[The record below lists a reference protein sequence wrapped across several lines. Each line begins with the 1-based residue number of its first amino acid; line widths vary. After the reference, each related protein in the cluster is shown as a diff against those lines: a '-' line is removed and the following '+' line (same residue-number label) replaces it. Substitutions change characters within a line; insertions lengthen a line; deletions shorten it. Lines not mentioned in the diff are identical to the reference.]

1 MFVRVSVSTLMNK
14 EIVFIFRT
22 YISYF
27 VMNNVMY
34 ECNLFLIDIRGS
46 RGVRDET
53 FVFGEN
59 QIYVIPLIPRN
70 LFPRSGKTS

>member
-59 QIYVIPLIPRN
+59 QIYVIFN
-70 LFPRSGKTS
+70 S